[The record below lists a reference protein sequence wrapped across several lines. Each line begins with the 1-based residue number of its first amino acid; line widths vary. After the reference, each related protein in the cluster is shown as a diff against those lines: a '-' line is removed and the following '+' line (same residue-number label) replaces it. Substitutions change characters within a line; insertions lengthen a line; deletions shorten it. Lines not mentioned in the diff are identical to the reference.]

1 MLASKFELPSM
12 LKDILIFNF
21 HEESSVLSAIIFFLN
36 CGFVIQYVLNKC
48 LFFSFLAL
56 ILKEIKANVILWI
69 STR

>member
-21 HEESSVLSAIIFFLN
+21 HEESAVLSAIIFFN

-56 ILKEIKANVILWI
+56 ILKEIKANIILWI